1 MDRQPIPP
9 TVGDAEPLIR
19 IVFSPYHVEMK
30 EGQVSKI
37 KKEAFYPPKSS
48 NEISV
53 IRLGYTTL
61 AFCQA
66 RGRAMSRPGGSFVGF
81 AQTMTVQVRQQPNTE
96 VVASPLDAQDFPLPN
111 FAEIFTDTPGTPSH
125 ADIVYDFRP
134 THEEPLP
141 QQFKLAAKA
150 IASSAIF
157 LA

>member
-1 MDRQPIPP
+1 
-9 TVGDAEPLIR
+9 VGNDEPLIR

-30 EGQVSKI
+30 DGQVNKI

-61 AFCQA
+61 AFCRS
-66 RGRAMSRPGGSFVGF
+66 RGHAMLRPGGSFVGF
-81 AQTMTVQVRQQPNTE
+81 AQTVTAQVRQQPHTD
-96 VVASPLDAQDFPLPN
+96 VVATPLGEQDHPLSTL
-111 FAEIFTDTPGTPSH
+111 ADIYTDTPGTPSH
-125 ADIVYDFRP
+125 ADIVYHFRP

-141 QQFKLAAKA
+141 QEFKLVAKYIAAG
-150 IASSAIF
+150 ASF